1 MSGGKISLPDDGN
14 LNDGPLPLLAF
25 LISPVHAPQN
35 GKAKG
40 THRRCGQAPPAHGQT
55 EATTAKKR
63 CGHGATSLVGRPRLR
78 RAELSF
84 GSAHCSRSVAASC
97 IAALAATAPPGDLG
111 RPNALLLRRHEARAC
126 DILLRS
132 SCSCSVVIEHAKPT
146 TDSSSGFTRC
156 NAIFS
161 QPSEQSAVL
170 GSRRLLPCRR
180 WHGFVLPRS
189 RQSSIRRPLIDL
201 TNSLRRTRPPPGV
214 TELSFVQP
222 VVRIRIGNS
231 CRP

>member
-1 MSGGKISLPDDGN
+1 MAKPRQPPQKNGAVTVPLVWSAGCACAAPNFRPGVHTARDRLQLP
-14 LNDGPLPLLAF
+14 
-25 LISPVHAPQN
+25 
-35 GKAKG
+35 
-40 THRRCGQAPPAHGQT
+40 
-55 EATTAKKR
+55 
-63 CGHGATSLVGRPRLR
+63 
-78 RAELSF
+78 
-84 GSAHCSRSVAASC
+84 C